1 MADIAERR
9 QRWTERTA
17 ERRDRS
23 ARAPTFRLSR
33 PAESLPEVP
42 PELAPTEAAAPGRE
56 LGPFLTYLCLPW
68 SYGDRA
74 RGDLWHRL
82 QCRRQRHQIDGGQ
95 VMQVGGDA
103 VFVER
108 RCRWCGHQP
117 ES

>member
-1 MADIAERR
+1 MAELQQRR
-9 QRWTERTA
+9 TERTP
-17 ERRDRS
+17 EHRDRS
-23 ARAPTFRLSR
+23 ARAPTFGLSR
-33 PAESLPEVP
+33 HAELLPEVP
-42 PELAPTEAAAPGRE
+42 LELARTEAAAPRRE

-82 QCRRQRHQIDGGQ
+82 QCRWKRHQLDGGH
-95 VMQVGGDA
+95 VIQVGGDA

-108 RCRWCGHQP
+108 RCRWCGQQP